1 MRTSTHH
8 SGGAL
13 IVSLIM
19 LLVITLMVTSAIR
32 SSSTN
37 LLVVGNMQVQVEA
50 IAAADQ
56 AINQVMS
63 SAAAFNNAPTGQ
75 TVLVDINNDGASD
88 YSVLVSA
95 PSCVAMIPVGGT
107 SALLSNLL
115 STNDTYWDVVATVS
129 DMRTGASITL
139 HEGVKIRLGLAFS
152 QCR

>member
-1 MRTSTHH
+1 MKASTHH

-63 SAAAFNNAPTGQ
+63 SAAIFNNTPAGQ
-75 TVLVDINNDGASD
+75 TVPVDINNDGTTD

-95 PSCVAMIPVGGT
+95 PTCVAMIPVGGT

-129 DMRTGASITL
+129 DTRTGASIVL
-139 HEGVKIRLGLAFS
+139 HEGVKIRLGLTFS
-152 QCR
+152 VCR